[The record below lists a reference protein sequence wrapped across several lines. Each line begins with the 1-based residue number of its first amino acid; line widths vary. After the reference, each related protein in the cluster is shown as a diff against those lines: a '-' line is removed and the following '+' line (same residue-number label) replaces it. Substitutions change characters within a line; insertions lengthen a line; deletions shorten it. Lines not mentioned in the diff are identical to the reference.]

1 MNTLPNM
8 ALRRWLMM
16 AVLALAALGSV
27 LYHHYTESP
36 FRLVV
41 LDGQTMGTYYRVQVV
56 TDNPEAVHALKPAM
70 ERTLQRINKSLSTWD
85 EDSFIS
91 RFNAAAYS
99 DDVRN
104 KREYIAI
111 DEDFSSVMFQSQYIY
126 RASDGAFNPTLAPLI
141 TAWGFDRGSDTQK
154 WPTPEE
160 ISAALELSDFDSVR
174 LGKESMMGRDKEG
187 VTLNFSG
194 IAKGYAVSW
203 LGKIVLEAGYGN
215 YLVDIGGDML
225 ARGHNLEGQLW
236 RVGIE
241 KPDQDGQVVHTVTE
255 LQDEAIATSGDYRN
269 YREKDGK
276 RFSHII
282 DPRTGYP
289 VTHNVA
295 SASVRHKSATRADGF
310 ATALLVMGREG
321 LDMCEEQKLACYLII
336 REKDGFSSLS
346 STLW

>member
-1 MNTLPNM
+1 MRM
-8 ALRRWLMM
+8 RRWLMM
-16 AVLALAALGSV
+16 VVLALAALGSV
-27 LYHHYTESP
+27 LYHRYTESP
-36 FRLVV
+36 FRLVA

-56 TDNPEAVHALKPAM
+56 TDNPEAVEALKPAM
-70 ERTLQRINKSLSTWD
+70 ELILQRINKSLSTWD

-99 DDVRN
+99 DDVRD
-104 KREYIAI
+104 KRENIAM
-111 DEDFSSVMFQSQYIY
+111 DEDFHSVMYQSKYIHS
-126 RASDGAFNPTLAPLI
+126 ASEGAFNPTLAPLI
-141 TAWGFDRGSDTQK
+141 KAWGFSWDSDAQK

-160 ISAALELSDFDSVR
+160 ISAALELSDFDSVILLMKER
-174 LGKESMMGRDKEG
+174 LTRDKAG
-187 VTLNFSG
+187 VTLDFSG
-194 IAKGYAVSW
+194 IAKGYAVNW
-203 LGKIVLEAGYGN
+203 LGKIVLEAGYGD

-289 VTHNVA
+289 INHDVA

-321 LDMCEEQKLACYLII
+321 LEMCEEQKLACYLII
-336 REKDGFSSLS
+336 REKNGFSSLS
-346 STLW
+346 SSRW